1 MSHHIHSSN
10 TLFRHCIQLAAALL
24 LVLSSSASAAIKELD
39 SIVVIVNDDVI
50 TRTMLDERVT
60 DFRKQLQLSQLA
72 RIEPAALRKQVLERM
87 IRDTIQIQQ
96 AKQLGIK
103 VDDLTLNRMLERLAS
118 SNNLT
123 LEAFR
128 QALESE
134 GLNYARFREQTRDEI
149 MIQQLQQRMVAS
161 KVSVS
166 DQEIQQYIS
175 LSDSQGNTNASYHLR
190 HILVATPTAAKP
202 ADIDAAKKKAESI
215 YQRIQDGEDFSDL
228 AIRFSDGRNALD
240 GGDLGDRKADEL
252 PQLFID
258 AVSDLAPGQSSRPVR
273 SASGFHLLKL
283 VSSSRDTVMVQQL
296 HTRHILLRT
305 SDEFDDDEARAK
317 LLEIKQQI
325 ADGKNFAEL
334 ASEYSEDPGSKTQGG
349 DLGWTSPGDLV
360 PAFENIASSLDIGQ
374 VSEPFKTQFGW
385 HILEVLGTREHNQTQ
400 SNRENQARAAITKRK
415 TDEELRLWLRRIR
428 DEAYVEFIDD

>member
-10 TLFRHCIQLAAALL
+10 TLFRQCIQLAAALL
-24 LVLSSSASAAIKELD
+24 LIVSTSASAAIKELD

-128 QALESE
+128 QALETE

-190 HILVATPTAAKP
+190 HILIATPTAAKP

-228 AIRFSDGRNALD
+228 ALEYSICPTGKN
-240 GGDLGDRKADEL
+240 GGDLYIFSRGTMVPEFEKAA
-252 PQLFID
+252 F
-258 AVSDLAPGQSSRPVR
+258 A
-273 SASGFHLLKL
+273 
-283 VSSSRDTVMVQQL
+283 
-296 HTRHILLRT
+296 
-305 SDEFDDDEARAK
+305 
-317 LLEIKQQI
+317 LEI
-325 ADGKNFAEL
+325 GEL
-334 ASEYSEDPGSKTQGG
+334 S
-349 DLGWTSPGDLV
+349 SPV
-360 PAFENIASSLDIGQ
+360 E
-374 VSEPFKTQFGW
+374 TTFGW
-385 HILEVLGTREHNQTQ
+385 HI
-400 SNRENQARAAITKRK
+400 IKRIPL
-415 TDEELRLWLRRIR
+415 DE
-428 DEAYVEFIDD
+428 